1 MAQTVEQRNKA
12 LALAN
17 EVRVAQARMLRGVRA
32 GTVELEDALAD
43 PAIGS
48 MQVHRLLRNVPV
60 QRTARA
66 SYGYRS
72 DCVWVEKALKAAGCA
87 PWRRVRDLT
96 DRQRRVLVEFDRPV
110 KRARASDG

>member
-1 MAQTVEQRNKA
+1 VPRTTEQRDEA

-43 PAIGS
+43 PAVGS

-60 QRTARA
+60 RKTAVGA
-66 SYGYRS
+66 YRS
-72 DCVWVEKALKAAGCA
+72 EGPWVEKALKAAGCA

-96 DRQRRVLVEFDRPV
+96 ERQRRVLVEFDRPV
-110 KRARASDG
+110 KRSRASDG